1 MNIFNYFTS
10 NKDWHLIP
18 ILIISLIFI
27 VGCSPKIKIPY
38 KITTEFPIEQQ
49 LKGKPFAIIE
59 NNIGIIDVKKAGPY
73 LICKEHKTE
82 YHFTIYDSIHQKTWR
97 WGRNG
102 RGPHEYL
109 APSYWGLHEKIN
121 NGVRIQLLEQALKK
135 LQTIDITC
143 TSDSIAAHVVST
155 FSIPYNLNI
164 DPRILVRKNANTL
177 YGISDFGDCRFF
189 KCDSTFRNIEFLDHV
204 LPFNK
209 NASVHDIAQSCSGVK
224 PDKEMIAVAYFN
236 LPQLTI
242 YSYKGNVVQT
252 IFKVYTI
259 NRKEIFDKIRQRVSK
274 SDFQIYQ
281 SDIVGIKSIYTT
293 NNHVYIAFNNNTIAN
308 RAADDNNYLLKF
320 NRKGDLIKIYET
332 DRRFLC
338 MAITPDDHDLYT
350 VILNDKQEAII
361 ARTNLD

>member
-1 MNIFNYFTS
+1 MKKIVVITLNVSGKMNIFNYFTS

-27 VGCSPKIKIPY
+27 VGCSPKIKTPY

-143 TSDSIAAHVVST
+143 TSDAIAAHVVST

-252 IFKVYTI
+252 IFIDKIIQPKNINVNDAEEYFLDINVDDYYIYALYDSFDSEQSGQNSILIFDWHGNPIAKYRIPRASRFAIDKLSKQIITVNADQTNSMCSVYT
-259 NRKEIFDKIRQRVSK
+259 
-274 SDFQIYQ
+274 
-281 SDIVGIKSIYTT
+281 
-293 NNHVYIAFNNNTIAN
+293 FN
-308 RAADDNNYLLKF
+308 L
-320 NRKGDLIKIYET
+320 
-332 DRRFLC
+332 
-338 MAITPDDHDLYT
+338 
-350 VILNDKQEAII
+350 
-361 ARTNLD
+361 

>member
-1 MNIFNYFTS
+1 MKKVVVITLNVSGKMNIFNYFTS
-10 NKDWHLIP
+10 NKDWHLMP

-27 VGCSPKIKIPY
+27 VGCSPKIKTPY
-38 KITTEFPIEQQ
+38 KIITEFPIEQQ

-252 IFKVYTI
+252 IFIDKIIQPKNINVNDAEEYFLDINVDDHYIYALYDSFDSEQSGQNSILIFDWHGNPIAKYRIPRASRFAIDKLSKQIITVNADQTNSMCSVYT
-259 NRKEIFDKIRQRVSK
+259 
-274 SDFQIYQ
+274 
-281 SDIVGIKSIYTT
+281 
-293 NNHVYIAFNNNTIAN
+293 FN
-308 RAADDNNYLLKF
+308 L
-320 NRKGDLIKIYET
+320 
-332 DRRFLC
+332 
-338 MAITPDDHDLYT
+338 
-350 VILNDKQEAII
+350 
-361 ARTNLD
+361 